1 MRIHYGPGSRLYY
14 AIQDEIVY
22 LLGLGGDKRTQKRD
36 FERAIYI
43 MLDIRE
49 GVK

>member
-14 AIQDEIVY
+14 ARQDEIVY